1 MKNKKYFLKTNKVG
15 FVMSA
20 AFLMALAECV
30 GSANGQGVGI
40 TITPP
45 VVVVAPPVVVQDN
58 YVYYPGYG
66 IYYNSGRH
74 QYAYLQGGAWVWAP
88 APSGVS
94 VEVLLASPSVNM
106 DFHDSPANH
115 HDAMV
120 RMYPRNWKPSDTH
133 QGEKENLKAGPPD
146 DKGKKENL
154 KAGPP
159 DDKGKQFGQTDAHSH

>member
-1 MKNKKYFLKTNKVG
+1 
-15 FVMSA
+15 MSA

-45 VVVVAPPVVVQDN
+45 VVVAPVVVAPPVVVQDN
-58 YVYYPGYG
+58 YVYYPSYG

-94 VEVLLASPSVNM
+94 VGVLLASPSVNM
-106 DFHDSPANH
+106 NFHDSLANH
-115 HDAMV
+115 HAATL

-133 QGEKENLKAGPPD
+133 QGQKENF
-146 DKGKKENL
+146 